1 MIAGAFQQGCDERK
15 RWRARADVVGGES
28 CVRRRPLRM
37 LLGAQGWRGKR
48 GGCSQRQ
55 RRNAPASWV
64 SGVLLLRLPPREAS
78 RASVFGKVTAS
89 K

>member
-1 MIAGAFQQGCDERK
+1 MIAGAFQQGCDGRK

-28 CVRRRPLRM
+28 CV